1 MIEEVNNQYLNFIVD
16 ILQKEFNVKYSKNKY
31 SKEYVYILNNKAIGF
46 IIYEYIY
53 DRIELDY
60 IYVLTDHRK
69 DGIASKLMEQMI
81 NFASE
86 VNCLNITLEVN
97 EKNISA
103 LRLYEKFGFKICAT
117 RDRYYKN
124 ENAYLMIR
132 E

>member
-60 IYVLTDHRK
+60 IYVLPDYRK

-86 VNCLNITLEVN
+86 VNSLNITLEVN
-97 EKNISA
+97 EKNIAA
-103 LRLYEKFGFKICAT
+103 LRLYEKFDFKICAT